1 MEDKKVNIILFGPPG
16 AGKGTQATNLV
27 DEFNLYKISTGDLL
41 RKEIEKKTI
50 LGTKIKKIIDKG
62 HFVSDE
68 LINDLIKKVLLD
80 KKINNKL
87 IFDGYPRNLS
97 QAKALELLLI
107 NNNLKISCVLCLNVD
122 KETIVKRILGRQIC
136 SNCGSIFN
144 EYFNPSTM
152 NSHKCDVK
160 FLQKRSD
167 DNEKTIK
174 SRIETY
180 KEKTLPIL
188 NFYKKQNLLYEV
200 NGMAK
205 IDDISKEIR
214 DIITTIET

>member
-1 MEDKKVNIILFGPPG
+1 
-16 AGKGTQATNLV
+16 
-27 DEFNLYKISTGDLL
+27 
-41 RKEIEKKTI
+41 
-50 LGTKIKKIIDKG
+50 
-62 HFVSDE
+62 
-68 LINDLIKKVLLD
+68 
-80 KKINNKL
+80 
-87 IFDGYPRNLS
+87 
-97 QAKALELLLI
+97 
-107 NNNLKISCVLCLNVD
+107 
-122 KETIVKRILGRQIC
+122 
-136 SNCGSIFN
+136 
-144 EYFNPSTM
+144 M